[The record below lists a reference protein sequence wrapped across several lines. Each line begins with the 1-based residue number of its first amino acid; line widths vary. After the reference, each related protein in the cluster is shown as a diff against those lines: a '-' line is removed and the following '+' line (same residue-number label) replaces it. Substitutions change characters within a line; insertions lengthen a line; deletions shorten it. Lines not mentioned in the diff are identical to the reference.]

1 MLFCSSFTQSERF
14 LQTCSAHHQ
23 TTSCSRDKFQSHVDD
38 KRVRQRVQVRC
49 SDLVG
54 SDLPH
59 PLINVRQIAAS
70 VKVRELSDELLEE
83 L

>member
-14 LQTCSAHHQ
+14 LQT
-23 TTSCSRDKFQSHVDD
+23 D
-38 KRVRQRVQVRC
+38 QVINFIRMLVGNVLVNVFTQVAC

-54 SDLPH
+54 SDLLH
-59 PLINVRQIAAS
+59 LLIDVRQIAAS
-70 VKVRELSDELLEE
+70 VIVQELCDELLEE